1 MEHQREIDD
10 LQLKLANLDLKYKQ
24 LQLDDNRESH
34 AIQVTILLILL
45 LLLLFR
51 DQVSAARLIVCC
63 LVGFRKSIRR
73 SKRSCSRSRKR
84 MNN

>member
-34 AIQVTILLILL
+34 AIKVTILLIL

-51 DQVSAARLIVCC
+51 DQVSAARFIVCC